1 MALLFVG
8 RFFSSPSSPA
18 RTRQSCRTASA
29 LRRRAGGKMQ
39 TARPCETASP
49 PPPKPLVFA
58 LPLPC
63 RPWLSL
69 PSILCQAGPGHGRL
83 WHSRPWQACPWHSRP
98 SPDSCPRCHHWSR
111 LRACARPAEGA
122 PLPAGIMVC
131 LLPASSAGPAPEGG
145 KPGPLPALPSP
156 ALRQAG
162 PSKAMLTSMSKRQ
175 SGQKESHVKKIAM
188 SKK

>member
-1 MALLFVG
+1 MSHSFCPPAPG
-8 RFFSSPSSPA
+8 RGQDADCPA
-18 RTRQSCRTASA
+18 VRDSLAPASKAPCLCPASA
-29 LRRRAGGKMQ
+29 LQ
-39 TARPCETASP
+39 
-49 PPPKPLVFA
+49 A
-58 LPLPC
+58 LAVLAVYPLPG
-63 RPWLSL
+63 RPWAR
-69 PSILCQAGPGHGRL
+69 QL

-98 SPDSCPRCHHWSR
+98 APDSCPRCHHWSR

-175 SGQKESHVKKIAM
+175 SGQKESHVKKIDASPEPSALHVQKM
-188 SKK
+188 DTAHTCLTPCG